1 MFFLRV
7 RQSFIYNVSC
17 TETLWEL
24 YVSFFV
30 CLLIGNA
37 VYLRFKQIFAR
48 VEQKKYLG
56 FTVFTIVFYD
66 ILSTLGIK
74 FIGQWYLFRM
84 TRMATPKEG
93 KFNDMLHRSLHSQY
107 IQRNIN
113 YKLLTQAILLIN
125 LIKIHPSK
133 ENIFIIIIT
142 FLSGEVQYW
151 CRLND

>member
-1 MFFLRV
+1 MYQAQKLCD
-7 RQSFIYNVSC
+7 SFMCIFC
-17 TETLWEL
+17 ML
-24 YVSFFV
+24 F
-30 CLLIGNA
+30 IGNA

-56 FTVFTIVFYD
+56 FTVFTIVLYD
-66 ILSTLGIK
+66 ILSTLKIK

-107 IQRNIN
+107 IQRNVN
-113 YKLLTQAILLIN
+113 YKLLTQAIFLIN

-133 ENIFIIIIT
+133 GNIFIIIIT

-151 CRLND
+151 CRLNDENVGYSNE